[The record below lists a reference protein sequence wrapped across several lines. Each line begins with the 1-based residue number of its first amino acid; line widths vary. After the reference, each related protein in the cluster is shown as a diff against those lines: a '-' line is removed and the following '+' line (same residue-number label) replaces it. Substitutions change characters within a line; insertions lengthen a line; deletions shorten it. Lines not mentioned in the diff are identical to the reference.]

1 MLTDEQEKIFKWLL
15 DQNTNI
21 DSVISISNSMTKYPN
36 NHDDKY
42 MIKKLNELL
51 DLNFISIKWYSP
63 EHSSL
68 DYAIDI
74 RITPKGKIY
83 FSEKKKSNRSN
94 RREWV
99 RTYMPS
105 IISLIALLKSF
116 DDEIIWLLKQL
127 AQLLK

>member
-1 MLTDEQEKIFKWLL
+1 MLTDEQERILKWLL
-15 DQNTNI
+15 DQNTNT
-21 DSVISISNSMTKYPN
+21 DNVISISNSMTKYPN

-42 MIKKLNELL
+42 IINKLNELL
-51 DLNFISIKWYSP
+51 ELNLISIKWYSP